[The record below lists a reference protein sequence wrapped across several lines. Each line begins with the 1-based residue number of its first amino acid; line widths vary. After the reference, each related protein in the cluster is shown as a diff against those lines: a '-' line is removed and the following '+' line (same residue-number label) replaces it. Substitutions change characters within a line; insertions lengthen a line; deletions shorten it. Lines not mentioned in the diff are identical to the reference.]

1 MFKVEVPVY
10 KVTTKDYYVFIYC
23 YFTIKT
29 FEKERSSKLLEDGVR
44 YLPIIPTITNVVSC
58 IPLILTVE
66 LETQLF
72 VKSYNLIFL
81 GGHSVVR
88 MSCFL

>member
-23 YFTIKT
+23 YITIKT

-58 IPLILTVE
+58 IVSHLYSLLNSKHNSSLKAT
-66 LETQLF
+66 T
-72 VKSYNLIFL
+72 
-81 GGHSVVR
+81 
-88 MSCFL
+88 